1 VSNRARVKKPKYIVD
16 ADMGATF
23 EGPWLNIEGLDD
35 LSFQVKWAINER
47 TIVVTDT
54 DEVVAATNTWTFA
67 NGAFTAADEGG
78 TFTIAGTSEGNDGTY
93 TIDSVTD
100 PTTIVSVEAPAA
112 DETFAGTET
121 LTLTQEP
128 PTGVLSV
135 DGSNDGPLMDV
146 DTRAEDPSGLVG
158 DAPIVTVS
166 SGNPTADANSLI
178 IPLTKRAE
186 VWARLVYTST
196 SGQGTLNCGFAG
208 KGI

>member
-1 VSNRARVKKPKYIVD
+1 MSNRARVKKPKYIVD

-23 EGPWLNIEGLDD
+23 EGPWLNVEGLDD
-35 LSFQVKWAINER
+35 LSFQVKWALNER

-54 DEVVAATNTWTFA
+54 DEVVAATKTWTFA
-67 NGAFTAADEGG
+67 NGAFTAADVGA
-78 TFTIAGTSEGNDGTY
+78 TFVLAGSASNDGTY
-93 TIDSVTD
+93 TIASVTN
-100 PTTIVSVEAPAA
+100 PTTIVSVEAPVG

-121 LTLTQEP
+121 LTLTQEG

-146 DTRAEDPSGLVG
+146 DTRIEDPSGVVG

-166 SGNPTADANSLI
+166 SGNPAATASSLI

-186 VWARLVYTST
+186 VWARLVYTRT